1 MARALVGEPAIV
13 LADEP
18 TGNLDTRTGG
28 ELMEL
33 LRGLNA
39 AGTTLVIIT
48 HDEEIAASV
57 PRRVAVRD
65 GLIEG
70 DTAAARPMS
79 RLLPRDLLRLA
90 TVGLRTRK
98 LRAALS
104 VLGIS
109 IGIASLVAVLAI
121 SETSKAD
128 LLAKIEGA
136 GDEPAHGR
144 PGRIV
149 RSAKK
154 PSCPPRRGVASG
166 CSATVESAAAV
177 TTVEGA
183 TVRRSSYV
191 PPEITGGIFVA
202 AADPELLRTLE
213 GATASGR
220 FLDRATERYPA
231 IVLGAK
237 AAQRL
242 GIPRADGLVQ
252 VYVAGRLFTVVGILE
267 PLPLVPELD
276 SAALVGYPA
285 AARLFGTDR
294 SPSKIYVRARRG
306 RSAGARRGGAA
317 AERRRPL
324 GRRKKSRSAG
334 PPTSLEAQAAAEGA
348 FTSLF
353 LGLGAVALLVGGIG
367 IANVMIISVLE
378 RRSEVGLRRALG
390 ARRRHIAVQF
400 LGESFVLGI
409 CGGVAGVLL
418 GIAATGAYA
427 AYEGLTLL
435 VPPAAIAGGLLAACL
450 LGALAG
456 LYPAMRAS
464 RLTPTEALATT

>member
-1 MARALVGEPAIV
+1 MSAG
-13 LADEP
+13 P
-18 TGNLDTRTGG
+18 T
-28 ELMEL
+28 
-33 LRGLNA
+33 
-39 AGTTLVIIT
+39 
-48 HDEEIAASV
+48 S
-57 PRRVAVRD
+57 
-65 GLIEG
+65 
-70 DTAAARPMS
+70 S

-90 TVGLRTRK
+90 TIGPRTRK

-128 LLAKIEGA
+128 LLEKIERLGTSLLTVAPGESLFGEETRLPAAA
-136 GDEPAHGR
+136 G
-144 PGRIV
+144 GRIRLLGDV
-149 RSAKK
+149 R
-154 PSCPPRRGVASG
+154 
-166 CSATVESAAAV
+166 SAAAV
-177 TTVEGA
+177 TQVDGA

-191 PPEITGGIFVA
+191 PAEVTNGIVIEA
-202 AADPELLRTLE
+202 AEPQLLATLE

-220 FLDRATERYPA
+220 FVDRASERYPA

-242 GIPRADGLVQ
+242 GVRGHGGGILQ

-276 SAALVGYPA
+276 SAALIGYPA
-285 AARLFGTDR
+285 AARFFGTDR
-294 SPSKIYVRARRG
+294 SPSKVYVRAADG
-306 RSAGARRGGAA
+306 EARVRAA
-317 AERRRPL
+317 AALLPSAADPWGLEEVAVSRPSDAL
-324 GRRKKSRSAG
+324 Q
-334 PPTSLEAQAAAEGA
+334 AQADAEGA

-390 ARRRHIAVQF
+390 ARRRHIAIQF

-409 CGGVAGVLL
+409 AGGVAGVLL
-418 GIAATGAYA
+418 GVAATGAYA
-427 AYEGLTLL
+427 AAEGLPLV
-435 VPPAAIAGGLLAACL
+435 VPPAAVAGGLLAACL

-464 RLTPTEALATT
+464 RLTPTEALLTT

>member
-1 MARALVGEPAIV
+1 
-13 LADEP
+13 
-18 TGNLDTRTGG
+18 
-28 ELMEL
+28 
-33 LRGLNA
+33 
-39 AGTTLVIIT
+39 
-48 HDEEIAASV
+48 
-57 PRRVAVRD
+57 
-65 GLIEG
+65 
-70 DTAAARPMS
+70 MS

-128 LLAKIEGA
+128 LLAKIEGLGTNLLTVGPGESLFGERTKLPATA
-136 GDEPAHGR
+136 G
-144 PGRIV
+144 GRI
-149 RSAKK
+149 SLL
-154 PSCPPRRGVASG
+154 GG
-166 CSATVESAAAV
+166 VESSAAV
-177 TTVEGA
+177 TQVDGA

-202 AADPELLRTLE
+202 ATDPGLLRTLE
-213 GATASGR
+213 GTTASGR
-220 FLDRATERYPA
+220 FVDRATERYPA
-231 IVLGAK
+231 VVLGAK

-242 GIPRADGLVQ
+242 GVPGVDGLDQ
-252 VYVAGRLFTVVGILE
+252 VFIAGRLFTVVGILD

-276 SAALVGYPA
+276 SAALIGYPA
-285 AARLFGTDR
+285 AARYFGTDR
-294 SPSKIYVRARRG
+294 SPSKIYVRAQDG
-306 RSAGARRGGAA
+306 EARVRAA
-317 AERRRPL
+317 AALLPRAADPWGPEEVAVSRP
-324 GRRKKSRSAG
+324 SDA
-334 PPTSLEAQAAAEGA
+334 LEAQAAAEGA

-409 CGGVAGVLL
+409 AGGVAGVLL
-418 GIAATGAYA
+418 GIGATGAYA

-435 VPPAAIAGGLLAACL
+435 VPQAAVAGGLAAACL
-450 LGALAG
+450 LGAVAG

>member
-1 MARALVGEPAIV
+1 V
-13 LADEP
+13 
-18 TGNLDTRTGG
+18 
-28 ELMEL
+28 
-33 LRGLNA
+33 
-39 AGTTLVIIT
+39 
-48 HDEEIAASV
+48 
-57 PRRVAVRD
+57 
-65 GLIEG
+65 
-70 DTAAARPMS
+70 S

-90 TVGLRTRK
+90 TVGLRTRR

-104 VLGIS
+104 VVGIS

-128 LLAKIEGA
+128 LLAKIEGLGTNLLTVAPGESFLGEATKLPAAA
-136 GDEPAHGR
+136 G
-144 PGRIV
+144 GRIDLL
-149 RSAKK
+149 
-154 PSCPPRRGVASG
+154 GE
-166 CSATVESAAAV
+166 VESSAAV
-177 TTVEGA
+177 TTVEGT

-202 AADPELLRTLE
+202 ATDLGLLGTLD

-220 FLDRATERYPA
+220 FIDRATERYPA
-231 IVLGAK
+231 IVLGST

-242 GIPRADGLVQ
+242 GIPSAGGLDQ
-252 VYVAGRLFTVVGILE
+252 VYGGGRLFTVVGILD

-276 SAALVGYPA
+276 SAALIGYPA
-285 AARLFGTDR
+285 AKRFFGTDR
-294 SPSKIYVRARRG
+294 SPSKVYVRAREGEAEVR
-306 RSAGARRGGAA
+306 AA
-317 AERRRPL
+317 AALLPSAADPWGPEEVAVSRP
-324 GRRKKSRSAG
+324 SDV
-334 PPTSLEAQAAAEGA
+334 LEAQAAAESS

-390 ARRRHIAVQF
+390 ARRRHIAIQF

-409 CGGVAGVLL
+409 CGGLTGVLL
-418 GIAATGAYA
+418 GIGATAAYA

-435 VPPAAIAGGLLAACL
+435 VPTVAVVGGLAAACV

>member
-1 MARALVGEPAIV
+1 
-13 LADEP
+13 
-18 TGNLDTRTGG
+18 
-28 ELMEL
+28 
-33 LRGLNA
+33 
-39 AGTTLVIIT
+39 
-48 HDEEIAASV
+48 
-57 PRRVAVRD
+57 
-65 GLIEG
+65 
-70 DTAAARPMS
+70 MS

-128 LLAKIEGA
+128 LLAKIEGLGTNLLTVA
-136 GDEPAHGR
+136 PGESFTGEETKLPAAAS
-144 PGRIV
+144 GRI
-149 RSAKK
+149 SLL
-154 PSCPPRRGVASG
+154 GE
-166 CSATVESAAAV
+166 VESSAAV
-177 TTVEGA
+177 TRVDGA

-202 AADPELLRTLE
+202 ATDPQLLGTLD
-213 GATASGR
+213 GAMASGR
-220 FLDRATERYPA
+220 FIDRATERYPA

-242 GIPRADGLVQ
+242 GIHRVDGLDQ
-252 VYVAGRLFTVVGILE
+252 VYVAGRLFTVVGILD

-276 SAALVGYPA
+276 SAALIGYPA
-285 AARLFGTDR
+285 AGRFFGTDH
-294 SPSKIYVRARRG
+294 SPSEIYVRAREGETHVR
-306 RSAGARRGGAA
+306 AA
-317 AERRRPL
+317 AALLPSAADPWGPEEVAVSRP
-324 GRRKKSRSAG
+324 SDA
-334 PPTSLEAQAAAEGA
+334 LEAQAAAEGA

-409 CGGVAGVLL
+409 AGGVAGVLL
-418 GIAATGAYA
+418 GIGATGAYA

-435 VPPAAIAGGLLAACL
+435 VPPLAIAGGLLAACL
-450 LGALAG
+450 LGAVAG

>member
-1 MARALVGEPAIV
+1 V
-13 LADEP
+13 
-18 TGNLDTRTGG
+18 
-28 ELMEL
+28 
-33 LRGLNA
+33 
-39 AGTTLVIIT
+39 
-48 HDEEIAASV
+48 
-57 PRRVAVRD
+57 
-65 GLIEG
+65 
-70 DTAAARPMS
+70 S

-128 LLAKIEGA
+128 LLAKIEGL
-136 GDEPAHGR
+136 GTNLLTVG
-144 PGRIV
+144 PGE
-149 RSAKK
+149 SFLGEETTL
-154 PSCPPRRGVASG
+154 PGASG
-166 CSATVESAAAV
+166 ARISLLGEVDSSAAV
-177 TTVEGA
+177 TTVAGA

-191 PPEITGGIFVA
+191 PPEVTGGIFVA
-202 AADPELLRTLE
+202 AADPGLLGTLE
-213 GATASGR
+213 GTTASGR

-231 IVLGAK
+231 VVLGAK

-242 GIPRADGLVQ
+242 GIPRAGGLDQ

-285 AARLFGTDR
+285 AARFFGTDR
-294 SPSKIYVRARRG
+294 SPSKVYVRAQEGEAQVR
-306 RSAGARRGGAA
+306 AA
-317 AERRRPL
+317 AALLPSAADPWGPEEVAVSRP
-324 GRRKKSRSAG
+324 SDA
-334 PPTSLEAQAAAEGA
+334 LEAQAAAEGA

-390 ARRRHIAVQF
+390 ARRRHIAIQF

-409 CGGVAGVLL
+409 LGGLAGDLL
-418 GIAATGAYA
+418 GIGATAAYA

-435 VPPAAIAGGLLAACL
+435 VPPIAIAGGLLAACL

-456 LYPAMRAS
+456 LYPATRAS

>member
-1 MARALVGEPAIV
+1 
-13 LADEP
+13 
-18 TGNLDTRTGG
+18 
-28 ELMEL
+28 
-33 LRGLNA
+33 
-39 AGTTLVIIT
+39 
-48 HDEEIAASV
+48 
-57 PRRVAVRD
+57 
-65 GLIEG
+65 
-70 DTAAARPMS
+70 MS

-128 LLAKIEGA
+128 LLAKIQGLGTNLLTVAPGESFA
-136 GDEPAHGR
+136 GGETKLPAAAG
-144 PGRIV
+144 GRI
-149 RSAKK
+149 
-154 PSCPPRRGVASG
+154 GLLG
-166 CSATVESAAAV
+166 EVESSASV

-202 AADPELLRTLE
+202 AADPELLATLD
-213 GATASGR
+213 GATASGH
-220 FLDRATERYPA
+220 FIDPATERYPA
-231 IVLGAK
+231 IVLGSK

-242 GIPRADGLVQ
+242 GIPRAEGLVQ
-252 VYVAGRLFTVVGILE
+252 VYVAGRLFTVVGVLD

-276 SAALVGYPA
+276 SAALIGYPA
-285 AARLFGTDR
+285 AKRFFGTGR
-294 SPSKIYVRARRG
+294 SPSKVYVRAREGESEVR
-306 RSAGARRGGAA
+306 AA
-317 AERRRPL
+317 AALLPSAADPWGPEEVAVSRP
-324 GRRKKSRSAG
+324 SDV
-334 PPTSLEAQAAAEGA
+334 LEAQAAAESS

-390 ARRRHIAVQF
+390 ARRRHIAIQF

-409 CGGVAGVLL
+409 CGGLTGVLL
-418 GIAATGAYA
+418 GIGATGAYA

-435 VPPAAIAGGLLAACL
+435 VPAVAVVGGLAAACV

>member
-1 MARALVGEPAIV
+1 V
-13 LADEP
+13 
-18 TGNLDTRTGG
+18 
-28 ELMEL
+28 
-33 LRGLNA
+33 
-39 AGTTLVIIT
+39 
-48 HDEEIAASV
+48 
-57 PRRVAVRD
+57 
-65 GLIEG
+65 
-70 DTAAARPMS
+70 S
-79 RLLPRDLLRLA
+79 RLLPGDLLRLA

-109 IGIASLVAVLAI
+109 IGIAALVAVLAI

-128 LLAKIEGA
+128 LLAKIEGLGTNLLTVA
-136 GDEPAHGR
+136 
-144 PGRIV
+144 PGE
-149 RSAKK
+149 SLF
-154 PSCPPRRGVASG
+154 GEE
-166 CSATVESAAAV
+166 TTLSAAAGGRISLLGEVESSAAV
-177 TTVEGA
+177 TRVDGA

-191 PPEITGGIFVA
+191 PPEITGGIYVA
-202 AADPELLRTLE
+202 ATDPELLGTLD
-213 GATASGR
+213 GTTASGH
-220 FLDRATERYPA
+220 FIDRATERYPA

-242 GIPRADGLVQ
+242 GLPRVDGLDQ
-252 VYVAGRLFTVVGILE
+252 VYVSGRLFTVVGILE

-276 SAALVGYPA
+276 SAALVGYPVA
-285 AARLFGTDR
+285 KRLLGTDR
-294 SPSKIYVRARRG
+294 SPSSVYVRAQEGEAQVR
-306 RSAGARRGGAA
+306 AA
-317 AERRRPL
+317 AALLPSAADPWGPEEVAVSRP
-324 GRRKKSRSAG
+324 SDA
-334 PPTSLEAQAAAEGA
+334 LEAQSAAEGA
-348 FTSLF
+348 YTSLF

-409 CGGVAGVLL
+409 AGGVVGVLL
-418 GIAATGAYA
+418 GIGATGAYA

-435 VPPAAIAGGLLAACL
+435 VPPLAVAGGLLAACL

>member
-1 MARALVGEPAIV
+1 
-13 LADEP
+13 
-18 TGNLDTRTGG
+18 
-28 ELMEL
+28 
-33 LRGLNA
+33 
-39 AGTTLVIIT
+39 
-48 HDEEIAASV
+48 
-57 PRRVAVRD
+57 
-65 GLIEG
+65 
-70 DTAAARPMS
+70 MS

-128 LLAKIEGA
+128 LLARIESLGTNLLTVGPGESFLGEEAKLPAAA
-136 GDEPAHGR
+136 G
-144 PGRIV
+144 GRI
-149 RSAKK
+149 RLL
-154 PSCPPRRGVASG
+154 GD
-166 CSATVESAAAV
+166 VESAAAI
-177 TTVEGA
+177 TIAEGV

-191 PPEITGGIFVA
+191 PPEVTGGIYVA
-202 AADPELLRTLE
+202 AADPELLGTLE
-213 GATASGR
+213 GTTASGR
-220 FLDRATERYPA
+220 FVDRATERYPA
-231 IVLGAK
+231 IVLGSTAAK
-237 AAQRL
+237 RL
-242 GIPRADGLVQ
+242 GIRGVEDLVQ
-252 VYVAGRLFTVVGILE
+252 VYVAGRLFTVVGILD

-276 SAALVGYPA
+276 SAALVGYPV
-285 AARLFGTDR
+285 AARLFGTGR
-294 SPSKIYVRARRG
+294 SPTKVYVRARDGEAQVR
-306 RSAGARRGGAA
+306 GAA
-317 AERRRPL
+317 ALLPSAADPWGPEEVAVSRP
-324 GRRKKSRSAG
+324 SDV
-334 PPTSLEAQAAAEGA
+334 LEAKAAAEGS

-409 CGGVAGVLL
+409 AGGIVGVLL
-418 GIAATGAYA
+418 GVGATAIYA
-427 AYEGLTLL
+427 AAEGLTLL
-435 VPPAAIAGGLLAACL
+435 VPPGAVAGGLAAACL

-464 RLTPTEALATT
+464 RLTPTEALRTA